1 LPGIGQC
8 YLYNTANTND
18 PVDPGYYADVST
30 NQYYYVEN
38 DGLVEEIGSCG
49 TTTLATTTQPPPP
62 CNEIDVSNET
72 YGTLAA
78 ACSGSPTVNRDRTD
92 GDPNNPQIGDTVYE
106 DSDCDTPK
114 ASGIYQHITA
124 SAAIEIGSG
133 GAIIDVEFC

>member
-1 LPGIGQC
+1 LPGVGQC

-18 PVDPGYYADVST
+18 PVDDGYYADVST

-38 DGLVEEIGSCG
+38 NGLVEEIGSCG

-62 CNEIDVSNET
+62 CNAIDVSNET
-72 YGTLAA
+72 YATLAA

-92 GDPNNPQIGDTVYE
+92 GDPNDPQIGDTVYE
-106 DSDCDTPK
+106 DALCNTPK

-124 SAAIEIGSG
+124 GAAIEIGSG